1 MVDTPFQDG
10 TSDVIADMIMDF
22 TDTLFYN
29 FKTDEASQKAFERVA
44 DFLGIF
50 RAAVYMTAKNNTRTM
65 KLLYETETQVTEDSR
80 IEEKSLHSITG
91 STFTY
96 RVYRYST
103 AKSLDMAQRRMLEF
117 MFKMLHTYLNRQSSM
132 EMTQY
137 AKTHD
142 MLYDCLNLNGLNEA
156 LKTFPRMQRNFCDY
170 ATVFMNIRKFRTINA
185 KVGFENGNIVMQYV
199 ISSIRNILSDEEFFA
214 HIGGDNFS
222 LLLKKDTLQ
231 EKIEAFNA
239 IRCEVMHEGRNH
251 LIEVSFVMGVYLIE
265 ADVREVSE
273 MLENANI
280 AYGFARRS
288 ETQIVYYNA
297 EKRGEYEY
305 QKMLESALIPALNS
319 GEYTVYFQPKV
330 RLEDGRLVG
339 AEALSRWMHNGT
351 MMTPDSFISIFEQNG
366 MIVDIDFHVFEFVC
380 RSLRAWMDEGIDPV
394 TVSVNF
400 SKISLERPN
409 FADRLLKIANQYR
422 IPLQYLEVEFTESF
436 CMENER
442 KFCDILKEL
451 KDLGF
456 SASLDDFGKGYS
468 SINMLKNM
476 DFDVLKLD
484 RTFLTAENEE
494 NQRAKII
501 LKSII
506 KMAQSLNIQ
515 VVSEGVENT
524 DQIAYL
530 KQLRCEEAQ
539 GYFFDSPL
547 PPDMFV
553 EKLRKGFYT
562 I

>member
-1 MVDTPFQDG
+1 MVETPLQDG
-10 TSDVIADMIMDF
+10 AADMIADMLMDF

-29 FKTDEASQKAFERVA
+29 FKTDEASQRAFERIA
-44 DFLGIF
+44 EYLGIF
-50 RAAVYMTAKNNTRTM
+50 RAAVYMTATNNTKTM
-65 KLLYETETQVTEDSR
+65 KLLYETETKVTEESR
-80 IEEKSLHSITG
+80 IEEKSLHSIAG
-91 STFTY
+91 STYTY
-96 RVYRYST
+96 RVYRHSY
-103 AKSLDMAQRRMLEF
+103 AKSLNMTQRRTLEF
-117 MFKMLHTYLNRQSSM
+117 VFKMLHTYLNRQSSM

-142 MLYDCLNLNGLNEA
+142 MLYGCLNLNGLSET
-156 LKTFPRMQRNFCDY
+156 LKTLSRTQRNFGEY
-170 ATVFMNIRKFRTINA
+170 ATVFMNIQKFRTINA
-185 KVGFENGNIVMQYV
+185 KVGFENGNIVMRHV
-199 ISSIRNILSDEEFFA
+199 ISSICNLLSDEEYFA

-222 LLLKKDTLQ
+222 LLLKKETLQ
-231 EKIEAFNA
+231 EKLDAFNA
-239 IRCEVMHEGRNH
+239 IKCEVTHEGRSR
-251 LIEVSFVMGVYLIE
+251 LIEITFMMGVYLIE
-265 ADVREVSE
+265 ADVNEISE

-280 AYGFARRS
+280 AYSFARRS
-288 ETQIVYYNA
+288 GTQIVYYNA

-305 QKMLESALIPALNS
+305 RKMLENALIPALNS

-409 FADRLLKIANQYR
+409 FADRLLKIANQYQ

-451 KDLGF
+451 KRLGF

-524 DQIAYL
+524 DQIDYL
-530 KQLRCEEAQ
+530 KQLKCEEAQ

-547 PPDMFV
+547 PPNEFV
-553 EKLRKGFYT
+553 KKLRRGFYT